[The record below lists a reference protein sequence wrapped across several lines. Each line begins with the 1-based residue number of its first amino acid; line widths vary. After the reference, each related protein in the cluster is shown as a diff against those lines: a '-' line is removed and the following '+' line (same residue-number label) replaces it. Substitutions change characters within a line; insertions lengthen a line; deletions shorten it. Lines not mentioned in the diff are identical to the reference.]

1 MHSTDQREAGRR
13 DALLLMWVT
22 ELTSQ
27 LDRSELKEEA
37 PSNTAREEWVRAK
50 DHALGKPKG
59 GWAEGRRTAVHVGDG
74 ADVPARQV
82 GIEGGGLVEHCA
94 RGVMGESEG
103 TSTWQAKGR
112 LGGGTHYTACR

>member
-1 MHSTDQREAGRR
+1 M
-13 DALLLMWVT
+13 LVT

-37 PSNTAREEWVRAK
+37 TRNTARDETRESEEA
-50 DHALGKPKG
+50 DALGKPEG
-59 GWAEGRRTAVHVGDG
+59 GWAEGRTVSHGGDG

-94 RGVMGESEG
+94 RGYG
-103 TSTWQAKGR
+103 
-112 LGGGTHYTACR
+112 